1 MSHIVLV
8 AEIGRTTTLVN
19 AFNINEKTMFL
30 GSGVSNT
37 TVDNDVNEG
46 LDQAIKSLNQSLNQ
60 NKLEYDEMFA
70 SSSAAGGLKMT
81 VSGLVYEMTVR
92 AAKEAALNAGANIH
106 LITAGDL
113 TEDDIEQIKAINP
126 NIILISGGTDYGEKN
141 VAFNNLKKIENLNLN
156 TPVIYA
162 GNTDNHYRIKKHFH
176 ESDQKSYL
184 KIVENVYPRV
194 DFMNIHPLRKAI
206 YETFESHIIKAKGMQ
221 NIKKLVNG
229 SIMPTPGSV
238 MESTML
244 LYGLIGNVFV
254 IDVGG
259 ATTDVHSITEP
270 SEEYRAFSEGEAKEK
285 RTVEGDLGVFV
296 NHLNVIEKIGRK
308 HLAKRLDIS
317 LDELQTLI
325 DEYTYKP
332 LTSLARKLVYQL
344 TKYCVFQAL
353 DRHVGDLKTVY
364 TTNGMKVI
372 PEGRDLTQIQS
383 VVLTGGALINLDETE
398 NIIREYI
405 KTRPKKMIPQH
416 EIKIYKDHDY
426 LMSSLGV
433 LSLKYKQASETLLKK
448 SLRI

>member
-8 AEIGRTTTLVN
+8 AEIGSTTTLVN

-37 TVDNDVNEG
+37 TVDSDVNEG

-317 LDELQTLI
+317 LD
-325 DEYTYKP
+325 
-332 LTSLARKLVYQL
+332 
-344 TKYCVFQAL
+344 
-353 DRHVGDLKTVY
+353 
-364 TTNGMKVI
+364 
-372 PEGRDLTQIQS
+372 
-383 VVLTGGALINLDETE
+383 
-398 NIIREYI
+398 
-405 KTRPKKMIPQH
+405 
-416 EIKIYKDHDY
+416 
-426 LMSSLGV
+426 
-433 LSLKYKQASETLLKK
+433 
-448 SLRI
+448 